1 VAAAFYFFGVS
12 ALLVIAAACA
22 GALGAEAALGS
33 RHTLTDGSALITG
46 ILLGL
51 TLPASLPLW
60 MAAIGGFVSIA
71 LGKRIFGGLGYNI
84 FNPALLG
91 RAFLMAAF
99 PVPLTTWP
107 APVTNVWALA
117 GDNFALP
124 LMSADPAA
132 MVTAATPLGLAKFEH
147 VYTPVMPLLLGTTAG
162 SLGETAAI
170 VILVC
175 GGYLAW
181 RGFLNW
187 RTPAS
192 IFATVA
198 LLSGVIQSIDPSRPG
213 PLFMLFSGG
222 LVLGAVYMAT
232 DMVTSPTTNKGRWI
246 FGAGIG
252 VLVVV
257 IRLWG
262 GCLGRHDAASANV
275 ARWRHE
281 RRPQS
286 PRCGAGRLFRPSAR
300 HHGRRRR
307 GRGPAHRP
315 GFPVHAAHRPGESGG
330 AARNGDP
337 AGAAGDRKDR
347 GAVSRQRCLDPRA
360 AVGRRSAQARKDLP
374 RH

>member
-1 VAAAFYFFGVS
+1 MKAPHLIVAASPHLKAPASTPTIMWTVVGSMLPIVAASFYFFGIS
-12 ALLVIAAACA
+12 ALLVIVASL
-22 GALGAEAALGS
+22 LGCVAAEALLGQ
-33 RHTLTDGSALITG
+33 RRTLLDGSAMITG

-60 MAAIGGFVSIA
+60 MAFIGGAVSIA

-99 PVPLTTWP
+99 PLPLTTWP
-107 APVTNVWALA
+107 APVASVWRLA

-124 LMSADPAA
+124 LMSADPAL
-132 MVTAATPLGLAKFEH
+132 MTTAATPLGLAKFEH
-147 VYTPVMPLLLGTTAG
+147 IQTPVLRLFLGTTGG
-162 SLGETAAI
+162 SLGETSAV
-170 VILVC
+170 VILAC
-175 GGYLAW
+175 GAYLAW

-198 LLSGVIQSIDPSRPG
+198 LLSGAIHLVNAKYPA

-232 DMVTSPTTNKGRWI
+232 DMVTSPTTNRGRWF

-252 VLVVV
+252 ALVVV

-262 GCLGRHDAASANV
+262 GLPEAVMYAILLMNALVPFINRATQPRVFGTVRQTFGRKPEVAA
-275 ARWRHE
+275 
-281 RRPQS
+281 
-286 PRCGAGRLFRPSAR
+286 
-300 HHGRRRR
+300 
-307 GRGPAHRP
+307 
-315 GFPVHAAHRPGESGG
+315 
-330 AARNGDP
+330 
-337 AGAAGDRKDR
+337 
-347 GAVSRQRCLDPRA
+347 
-360 AVGRRSAQARKDLP
+360 
-374 RH
+374 